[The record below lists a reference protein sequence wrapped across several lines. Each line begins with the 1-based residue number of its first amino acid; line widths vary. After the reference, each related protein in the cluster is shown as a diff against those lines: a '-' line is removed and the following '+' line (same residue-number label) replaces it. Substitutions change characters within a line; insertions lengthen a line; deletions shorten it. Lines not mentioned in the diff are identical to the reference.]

1 MPTNTVRQHSPQA
14 RIILMGVLVMM
25 SFGTSEVVA
34 QRQPPANIQ
43 PMSINAEDLPYPHP
57 VQYLDLTLYGEDV
70 RMAYM
75 DVQPTSRPNGTTV
88 MLFHGMN
95 WFGEYFR
102 ETIDVLTREGFRVVV
117 PDQVG
122 FGRSSK
128 PFIPYDFNLHAANS
142 KALLDDLGVAQA
154 AVAGHSMGGALATRF
169 ARLYPDTTTHLVLVN
184 QIALTDSRMGRPP
197 RRFEEAYARSLARSY
212 ESVRRTVE
220 RYFVTWKPEYDRYVN
235 VMYAW
240 TLSGEWPRLARVRAL
255 NSMALYADPVVY
267 DRPHIKAKTLFLS
280 GAEDGPRFRELA
292 QWIVDSIPNA
302 ELHLIE
308 NVGHNPFMEAPDLF
322 FPPFV
327 EFLKSDPLPATQ
339 EQ

>member
-1 MPTNTVRQHSPQA
+1 MSKSTTHRLLRPAVA
-14 RIILMGVLVMM
+14 IAAAVAILTLGAA
-25 SFGTSEVVA
+25 EVAA
-34 QRQPPANIQ
+34 QRQPPPGIQ
-43 PMSINAEDLPYPHP
+43 PMSINAEDIPYPHP
-57 VQYLDLTLYGEDV
+57 VHYLDLTLYGEDV

-75 DVQPTSRPNGTTV
+75 DVQPSGTSNGRTV

-102 ETIDVLTREGFRVVV
+102 HTMEVLADAGFRVVV

-142 KALLDDLGVAQA
+142 KALLDELGIAGA
-154 AVAGHSMGGALATRF
+154 AIAGHSMGGALATRF
-169 ARLYPDTTTHLVLVN
+169 ARLYPETTTHLVIVN
-184 QIALTDSRMGRPP
+184 QIALTDARLERPY
-197 RRFEEAYARSLARSY
+197 RSFDEAYERSLARDY
-212 ESVRRTVE
+212 EAVRRTVE
-220 RYFVTWKPEYDRYVN
+220 RYFVTWKAEYDRYVD

-255 NSMALYADPVVY
+255 HTMLLYSDPVVY
-267 DRPHIKAKTLFLS
+267 DRPHIKSKTLFLS

-292 QWIVDSIPNA
+292 RWIVDSIPHA
-302 ELHLIE
+302 ALHLID
-308 NVGHNPFMEAPDLF
+308 NVGHNPFMEAPELF

-327 EFLKSDPLPATQ
+327 EFLESDPLPVTE